1 MKLLPFLII
10 FTGAKMAAAQ
20 DIDCSDGGTTQLAM
34 NMCSYQAYKA
44 ADEDLNL
51 AYQFAR
57 DALQN
62 IDDDIAAGNGIAK
75 EGDEKG
81 VILLRDAQRAWIIYR
96 DKSCAAE
103 GQMFYGGS
111 IRPLIENTC
120 KESLTR
126 QRTEEL
132 RTAFETN

>member
-1 MKLLPFLII
+1 
-10 FTGAKMAAAQ
+10 
-20 DIDCSDGGTTQLAM
+20 M
-34 NMCSYQAYKA
+34 NVCSYQAYQA

-51 AYQFAR
+51 AYEMAR
-57 DALQN
+57 DSLKQV
-62 IDDDIAAGNGIAK
+62 DQDIAAGNGIAK

-81 VILLRDAQRAWIIYR
+81 VILLRDAQRAWIVYR
-96 DKSCAAE
+96 DKFCAAE
-103 GQMFYGGS
+103 GHMYSGGS

-120 KESLTR
+120 KEALTR

>member
-1 MKLLPFLII
+1 
-10 FTGAKMAAAQ
+10 MAAAQ
-20 DIDCSDGGTTQLAM
+20 EVDCTNFDNATQLVM
-34 NMCSYQAYKA
+34 NICSYEAYQA

-51 AYQFAR
+51 AYQLAR
-57 DALQN
+57 NSLQQ
-62 IDDDIAAGNGIAK
+62 IDDDIANADDK
-75 EGDEKG
+75 KG

-103 GQMFYGGS
+103 GHMYSGGS

-132 RTAFETN
+132 RAAFEAN

>member
-1 MKLLPFLII
+1 MRYIPAVLILC
-10 FTGAKMAAAQ
+10 GANMAAAQ
-20 DIDCSDGGTTQLAM
+20 EVDCTNFDNATQLVM
-34 NMCSYQAYKA
+34 NICSYEAYQS

-51 AYQFAR
+51 AYQLAR
-57 DALQN
+57 GSLQQ
-62 IDDDIAAGNGIAK
+62 IDDDIANAD
-75 EGDEKG
+75 DEKG

-103 GQMFYGGS
+103 GHMYSGGS

-132 RTAFETN
+132 RAAFEVN

>member
-1 MKLLPFLII
+1 MRVL
-10 FTGAKMAAAQ
+10 TGIAFIVSNIAHAQ
-20 DIDCSDGGTTQLAM
+20 EPDCSNGGLTQLDM
-34 NMCSYQAYKA
+34 NICSYQAYQA

-51 AYQFAR
+51 AYKLAR
-57 DALQN
+57 DSLKQ
-62 IDDDIAAGNGIAK
+62 IDEDISAGNGIAK

-103 GQMFYGGS
+103 GHMFSGGS
-111 IRPLIENTC
+111 MRPLIENSC

-126 QRTEEL
+126 RRTEEL
-132 RTAFETN
+132 RAAFELN